1 MLEDKIIL
9 GFETS
14 CDETAI
20 AIMRNDELL
29 VNKIS
34 SQIELHEKFG
44 GVVPE
49 VASRAHAEMIR
60 NLLHSALNEGGVELS
75 EVDVVAST
83 DGPGLAGSL
92 VVGYN
97 FAKSIAW
104 SLEKP
109 FLGVDHMVGHL
120 SAPLIENP
128 SLKPPFLSLLVSGG
142 HTQIVLVE
150 EWGKY
155 NLIGTT
161 IDDAAGEAF
170 DKLSRY
176 CGFGFPGGPAIQK
189 IGDGGDET
197 KIDFPRPKTS
207 NKFDYSFSGLK
218 TAAIYYLQ
226 GLPDDQPISKKDFAA
241 SYQEAIV
248 DSLMSI
254 FEKAVKET
262 NVPTISG
269 GGGVMANSRLREK
282 LMIFAENENKDLL
295 LPSPKLST
303 DNAAMICIAAK
314 NNLITNDL
322 GLEDI
327 RLSSII
333 S

>member
-1 MLEDKIIL
+1 MLENKVIL

-20 AIMRNDELL
+20 AIMRNDDLL

-34 SQIELHEKFG
+34 SQVDIHEKFG

-49 VASRAHAEMIR
+49 VASRAHSEMIR
-60 NLLHSALNEGGVELS
+60 NLFHSALNDAGIELS
-75 EVDVVAST
+75 EVDIVAST

-97 FAKSIAW
+97 FAKSVAW
-104 SLEKP
+104 SLDKP

-189 IGDGGDET
+189 IGEGGDEN

-207 NKFDYSFSGLK
+207 NKFDYL
-218 TAAIYYLQ
+218 
-226 GLPDDQPISKKDFAA
+226 
-241 SYQEAIV
+241 
-248 DSLMSI
+248 SL
-254 FEKAVKET
+254 
-262 NVPTISG
+262 
-269 GGGVMANSRLREK
+269 
-282 LMIFAENENKDLL
+282 D
-295 LPSPKLST
+295 
-303 DNAAMICIAAK
+303 
-314 NNLITNDL
+314 
-322 GLEDI
+322 
-327 RLSSII
+327 
-333 S
+333 

>member
-1 MLEDKIIL
+1 MLQNKIIL

-20 AIMRNDELL
+20 AIMRNDDLL

-34 SQIELHEKFG
+34 SQVDIHEKFG

-49 VASRAHAEMIR
+49 VASRAHSEMIR
-60 NLLHSALNEGGVELS
+60 NLFHSALNEAGVELS
-75 EVDVVAST
+75 EVDIVAST
-83 DGPGLAGSL
+83 DGPGLVGSL

-97 FAKSIAW
+97 FAKSVAW
-104 SLEKP
+104 SLDKP

-189 IGDGGDET
+189 IGEGGDEN
-197 KIDFPRPKTS
+197 KIDFPRPKAS

-262 NVPTISG
+262 NVSTISG

-282 LMIFAENENKDLL
+282 LMIFAEGQNKELL
-295 LPSPKLST
+295 LPSPQLST

-333 S
+333 T

>member
-1 MLEDKIIL
+1 MSENKIIL

-20 AIMRNDELL
+20 AIMRNEELL

-34 SQIELHEKFG
+34 SQIDIHEKFG

-49 VASRAHAEMIR
+49 VASRAHSEMIR
-60 NLLHSALNEGGVELS
+60 NLFHSSLNEAGIELS
-75 EVDVVAST
+75 EVDIVAST

-109 FLGVDHMVGHL
+109 FLAVDHMVGHL

-128 SLKPPFLSLLVSGG
+128 NLKPPFLSLLVSGG

-150 EWGKY
+150 KWGEY
-155 NLIGTT
+155 NLIGST

-189 IGDGGDET
+189 IGEELKNT
-197 KIDFPRPKTS
+197 SQLCRELKIDKKEFFGGSMTTRP
-207 NKFDYSFSGLK
+207 FRR
-218 TAAIYYLQ
+218 
-226 GLPDDQPISKKDFAA
+226 
-241 SYQEAIV
+241 
-248 DSLMSI
+248 
-254 FEKAVKET
+254 
-262 NVPTISG
+262 PTY
-269 GGGVMANSRLREK
+269 
-282 LMIFAENENKDLL
+282 
-295 LPSPKLST
+295 
-303 DNAAMICIAAK
+303 
-314 NNLITNDL
+314 
-322 GLEDI
+322 
-327 RLSSII
+327 
-333 S
+333 

>member
-1 MLEDKIIL
+1 L
-9 GFETS
+9 F
-14 CDETAI
+14 
-20 AIMRNDELL
+20 
-29 VNKIS
+29 
-34 SQIELHEKFG
+34 
-44 GVVPE
+44 
-49 VASRAHAEMIR
+49 
-60 NLLHSALNEGGVELS
+60 
-75 EVDVVAST
+75 
-83 DGPGLAGSL
+83 
-92 VVGYN
+92 
-97 FAKSIAW
+97 
-104 SLEKP
+104 
-109 FLGVDHMVGHL
+109 
-120 SAPLIENP
+120 
-128 SLKPPFLSLLVSGG
+128 
-142 HTQIVLVE
+142 
-150 EWGKY
+150 
-155 NLIGTT
+155 
-161 IDDAAGEAF
+161 
-170 DKLSRY
+170 
-176 CGFGFPGGPAIQK
+176 
-189 IGDGGDET
+189 
-197 KIDFPRPKTS
+197 
-207 NKFDYSFSGLK
+207 
-218 TAAIYYLQ
+218 YLQ